1 MSEDRGGEEGEG
13 IAGNNKKGI
22 HRDRP
27 MRRIR
32 HEPKMRMRGYDKC
45 QYGEGP

>member
-1 MSEDRGGEEGEG
+1 MSEVRGGEEGEG
-13 IAGNNKKGI
+13 TAGNNKKGI

-32 HEPKMRMRGYDKC
+32 HEPKSKVRGH
-45 QYGEGP
+45 EANTNS